1 MVDGLWEPEPMVYDM
16 LPGNEW
22 ATTEEP
28 ARSRPSPDIMF
39 RRLTIAGWGPREAG
53 NLTAHLEGLPPARFG
68 WTVREIGHLL
78 FLRRMR
84 ESDRLSQ

>member
-1 MVDGLWEPEPMVYDM
+1 MVNDM
-16 LPGNEW
+16 LPGSEW

-28 ARSRPSPDIMF
+28 ARSRPRPDLIY
-39 RRLTIAGWGPREAG
+39 RRLTVGGWGPREAG

-68 WTVREIGHLL
+68 WTVREIDHLL

-84 ESDRLSQ
+84 ESGRLSR